1 MRFKENLKKIG
12 IDLSNS
18 INNLVSNA
26 KKYFKNK
33 EDGLKERIKNS
44 ISVLSEETKDELS
57 RIHHKVN
64 SLEYNVYQ
72 GGVNGHIKLIPEN
85 PVNFKSETLT
95 LSPDP
100 DEDPEI
106 LENPEDYGFYLS
118 PTKRF
123 PQKDRYLIET
133 TGPKVLE
140 TPFYDQGKEK
150 KEEKV
155 KNRYFQYINKKNQI
169 VNINQKQLVAT
180 NSGITEIM
188 SGSFPNTTSDSNQS
202 NYLVEYFYSTTSNIV
217 AEDKEDGTGKE
228 FKLYIYPLEASLTE
242 LEEKI
247 KITNTHASY
256 IEEKEMVKYEEDGYL
271 LIPFNL
277 KKGYE
282 YTKISADIK
291 ITYEDQSS
299 VYLFENVVTIL
310 PLEITEE
317 DNDNLIE
324 DSTDDGKSDEISY
337 KYNDLINENGKDIH
351 VYLKI
356 DDKTIQSRVYGA
368 LIYKNSVQDKIE
380 KVLVDD
386 ENNIYKITFKIP
398 ANTESTFYNNVSY
411 RRQRSLLGII
421 YVGELDGSSSEV
433 SSIMAPIIIKF
444 RQDCLKTSSYKT
456 FTNYNTDL
464 FYSEWAYDYT
474 YISNNKKSVLKSQ
487 FYNKEGSIID
497 GSEDLGYENSSKIK
511 AYARNIDNISTV
523 KIKSFLGTGLSNNSN
538 GPLTELKEHSYKIN
552 TIYSVLYSEYD
563 NGVYDISGILA
574 IQDNESFL
582 NPKIGI
588 VDSETYSK
596 IQDLKNDEESS
607 IIDQAE
613 KLISTSYEIDRT
625 DYIDSDPE
633 TEIVTTLYLCEF
645 VPNIKT
651 SFEHTEIF
659 RKYNITDDDFVK
671 TGITGDIGY
680 FEIKLENN
688 FTVRLHTNPYEEYLV
703 SDEDTTL
710 RIEKL
715 EVIVKPPEKI
725 DNTEYY
731 NDSSS
736 NFIATLNSEDSNSFP
751 DVTIL
756 KFTTKTG
763 KERSITIPP
772 IESEKFT
779 LGNTFKNYD
788 KSYDDGFLDEDNP
801 YDIIDLKKQ
810 YVIEIT
816 PQLNEYLLYSGMA
829 SEMFNPYVS
838 SNGFN
843 EYVYNIECSL
853 FNIVKENDKEIDE
866 EKIISFNLTNEI
878 NFNAVLN
885 YSINNYRYYNKRKT
899 RHGIKRIYTYWKSN
913 ENIPSDMKEDLI
925 SFKVNHGNYYNYC
938 INKNVSMENLTSNT
952 FKLKF
957 IINFENI
964 KFGISSID
972 IKIKEKV
979 YKEKVYD

>member
-18 INNLVSNA
+18 INRLVSNA

-44 ISVLSEETKDELS
+44 ISVLSEETKNELS

-85 PVNFKSETLT
+85 PVNFKSKTLT

-106 LENPEDYGFYLS
+106 LENPKEYGFYLS
-118 PTKRF
+118 PTERF

-133 TGPKVLE
+133 TGPKVLK
-140 TPFYDQGKEK
+140 TPFYDQGKK
-150 KEEKV
+150 KEEEKV
-155 KNRYFQYINKKNQI
+155 KNKYFQYIDTENKI

-180 NSGITEIM
+180 NAGITEIM
-188 SGSFPNTTSDSNQS
+188 SGSFPNTSDSNQS
-202 NYLVEYFYSTTSNIV
+202 NYLAEYFYSTTSNIV
-217 AEDKEDGTGKE
+217 AEYKEDGIRKE
-228 FKLYIYPLEASLTE
+228 FKLYIYPLDPKKLDE
-242 LEEKI
+242 LEGNIKIDNTHTSYITLNEKI
-247 KITNTHASY
+247 K
-256 IEEKEMVKYEEDGYL
+256 KDGYL
-271 LIPFNL
+271 LISFNL

-291 ITYEDQSS
+291 ITYKDQSS
-299 VYLFENVVTIL
+299 IYLFENGVTIF
-310 PLEITEE
+310 PLEITKEN
-317 DNDNLIE
+317 NDNLIE
-324 DSTDDGKSDEISY
+324 DSTDAYGDPDGISY
-337 KYNDLINENGKDIH
+337 KYNELIPQRGAYID

-356 DDKTIQSRVYGA
+356 DDKTIQSSVYGT
-368 LIYKNSVQDKIE
+368 LIYKNNNNNNEIE

-386 ENNIYKITFKIP
+386 KNNIYKITFEIP
-398 ANTESTFYNNVSY
+398 ANTESTFYNNVSHN
-411 RRQRSLLGII
+411 RQRSLLGII
-421 YVGELDGSSSEV
+421 YVGGSDGSS
-433 SSIMAPIIIKF
+433 IMPPVIIKF

-474 YISNNKKSVLKSQ
+474 YISNNEKSVLKSQ
-487 FYNKEGSIID
+487 FYKKDGSIID

-523 KIKSFLGTGLSNNSN
+523 EIKSFLGTGLSNNSN
-538 GPLTELKEHSYKIN
+538 GPLTKLKVQSYKIN

-574 IQDNESFL
+574 IQDNESFF
-582 NPKIGI
+582 NPKVGI

-596 IQDLKNDEESS
+596 IQGLKNDEESS
-607 IIDQAE
+607 IIDKAE
-613 KLISTSYEIDRT
+613 ELISTSYEIDRS
-625 DYIDSDPE
+625 DYIDSNPE
-633 TEIVTTLYLCEF
+633 TEIVTTLYLCVF

-651 SFEHTEIF
+651 SFKYSEIF
-659 RKYNITDDDFVK
+659 RKHNITADDFVK
-671 TGITGDIGY
+671 TGTTGEYSIGY
-680 FEIKLENN
+680 YEKELENN
-688 FTVRLHTNPYEEYLV
+688 FTVRLHTNPDEEYLV

-715 EVIVKPPEKI
+715 EVIVKAPEKI

-736 NFIATLNSEDSNSFP
+736 SFIATLNSIGDSNSFP

-763 KERSITIPP
+763 KERSITKS
-772 IESEKFT
+772 IESEEFT

-788 KSYDDGFLDEDNP
+788 KSYDDGFLNNHYE
-801 YDIIDLKKQ
+801 IIDLKKK

-843 EYVYNIECSL
+843 EYVYNIECFL
-853 FNIVKENDKEIDE
+853 LNIDKENDKEIDK
-866 EKIISFNLTNEI
+866 KIISFNLTNEI
-878 NFNAVLN
+878 NSNAVLN
-885 YSINNYRYYNKRKT
+885 YSINNYRYYDKRKT
-899 RHGIKRIYTYWKSN
+899 RHGIKRIYIYWKSN
-913 ENIPSDMKEDLI
+913 ENIPSDMEDLI

-957 IINFENI
+957 IINFKNI

-979 YKEKVYD
+979 